1 MRLRSTRWVLPLIL
15 LAGLLLRVAVLL
27 PRDPMALY
35 RPGGG
40 DTLWYMAY
48 GLGFFSG
55 QEFGVAHGQTFT
67 TSNIPTAPLY
77 LIFTGLPQILL
88 PMREAVLLIWSL
100 QVLASLAT
108 CYLAYRITLRLADE
122 QSGWIAAAALA
133 FSPSFVIEP
142 ANLMTETLY
151 IFFIVAGLWLYV
163 EYALCRLDAPRWN
176 LMILA
181 GAVFGLAT
189 LTRPVSILFPVG
201 IVLHAVFAAGRVRWK
216 RGLLLGMLLLLSHAL
231 ITSSWT
237 IHNWFNYGRFVV
249 GSTQLM
255 PAIWRGAVD
264 QDASPQQNDELLGG
278 QSYSEQTAQLV
289 TSDPTT
295 YLQRRLQELGYSVIQ
310 PHGTIAQGR
319 ESLKEL
325 LLGWIRSGLTLDG
338 LLRLIQGEGFWIKLL
353 IYIWHY
359 MALIGAFFGVWLQR
373 GQWRIVLV
381 LLGFI
386 AYTLLIHVV
395 LLALPRYIYPTYP
408 LLWMLAAPALL
419 RLWHILRH
427 SKTGTAALPSLS

>member
-1 MRLRSTRWVLPLIL
+1 MRLGSKRWILPLIL
-15 LAGLLLRVAVLL
+15 LAGLLLRLAVLL
-27 PRDPMALY
+27 PLDPMDAY
-35 RPGGG
+35 RPSGG
-40 DTLWYMAY
+40 DALWYMVY

-55 QEFGVAHGQTFT
+55 QEFGVAHGHTFT

-77 LIFTGLPQILL
+77 LIFTGLPQVLL
-88 PMREAVLLIWSL
+88 PMREAVLMIWLI

-108 CYLAYRITLRLADE
+108 CYLAYRITLLLADQ
-122 QSGWIAAAALA
+122 QSAWIAAAALA

-142 ANLMTETLY
+142 SSLMTETLY

-163 EYALCRLDAPRWN
+163 EYALCRMAAPRWK
-176 LMILA
+176 LVMLA
-181 GAVFGLAT
+181 GAAFGLAT

-201 IVLHAVFAAGRVRWK
+201 IVLHALIAAGRTQWK
-216 RGLLLGMLLLLSHAL
+216 RGLLLGLLLLLSHAL

-264 QDASPQQNDELLGG
+264 QDASPQQNDQLLGG
-278 QSYSEQTAQLV
+278 QSYSEQAAQVVAEDL
-289 TSDPTT
+289 ST
-295 YLQRRLQELGYSVIQ
+295 YLQRRLQELGYSVLQ

-319 ESLKEL
+319 DGLKEL
-325 LLGWIRSGLTLDG
+325 LLGWVRSGLTLDG
-338 LLRLIQGEGFWIKLL
+338 LLRLVNGEGFWIKLL
-353 IYIWHY
+353 IYVWHY
-359 MALIGAFFGVWLQR
+359 VALLGACFGVWLQR
-373 GQWRIVLV
+373 SQWRISLL

-386 AYTLLIHVV
+386 AYTLLIHLV

-419 RLWHILRH
+419 RLWQFIRRK
-427 SKTGTAALPSLS
+427 KTGTAALPSLS